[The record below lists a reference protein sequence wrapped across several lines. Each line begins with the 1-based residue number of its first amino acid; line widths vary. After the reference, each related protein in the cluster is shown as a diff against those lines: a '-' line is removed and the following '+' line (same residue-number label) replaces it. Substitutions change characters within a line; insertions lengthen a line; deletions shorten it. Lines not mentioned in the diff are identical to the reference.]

1 MKREYSLLYRC
12 ATARVSRV
20 RAGPRG
26 AEPVTS
32 TTRQRLI
39 DAAADVIAEEGYDR
53 AGVQEIARRAG
64 LTNGAI
70 YANFRDK
77 SELLADAIESGLT
90 RLFGRMDE
98 GHVTGATAA
107 EVIEMVGRTL
117 ALHTPP
123 RNRTLVSEA
132 LAAARRDPD
141 VGMRVRQLLGALETR
156 VVDTVAEAR
165 EDGDVAEDVDPAALA
180 RFSVAL

>member
-39 DAAADVIAEEGYDR
+39 EAAADVIAEEGYDR

-70 YANFRDK
+70 YANFRDR
-77 SELLADAIESGLT
+77 SELLAEAVEAGLT
-90 RLFGRMDE
+90 RLLGHMDE
-98 GHVTGATAA
+98 TQLAGASPAR
-107 EVIEMVGRTL
+107 VIEMVGSTL
-117 ALHTPP
+117 ALHTPV
-123 RNRTLVSEA
+123 RSRTLVSEA
-132 LAAARRDPD
+132 LAATRRDPD
-141 VGMRVRQLLGALETR
+141 VGERVRQLLGELETR
-156 VVDTVAEAR
+156 VA
-165 EDGDVAEDVDPAALA
+165 
-180 RFSVAL
+180 